1 MRNRLQVL
9 TKDELKEV
17 MKAHNMVGSG
27 INECLKDGKFLQFS
41 LSTSMTSG
49 SSYIQNICH

>member
-1 MRNRLQVL
+1 MRSRLQVL

-17 MKAHNMVGSG
+17 MKARNMVGSG
-27 INECLKDGKFLQFS
+27 INRRSKDGKFLRFS

-49 SSYIQNICH
+49 SSYIQNFCH